1 MPVMEDGVANSLS
14 TQNYQELLNFC
25 TRHTRNRDDAA
36 DLVQETYARALAL
49 MQAQSPST
57 DAVQDVRALLY
68 RTLRNLL
75 IDQHRRRQLRQHES
89 LEHLSEAEWPLLPA
103 HLQPEAVLAFSQYAR
118 AIVAAIE
125 SLPPRCREAF
135 VLSRFDGWPHQ
146 RIAEHMGISRNMV
159 AQHMVRGILV
169 CKAAHQRFHQSPLP
183 GVAGH

>member
-1 MPVMEDGVANSLS
+1 MPVMEDGVAHSLS

-36 DLVQETYARALAL
+36 DLVQEAYARALAL

-68 RTLRNLL
+68 RTLRNLF

-89 LEHLSEAEWPLLPA
+89 LEHLPEAEWPLLPA
-103 HLQPEAVLAFSQYAR
+103 HLQPEAVLAFTQYAR

-169 CKAAHQRFHQSPLP
+169 CKAAHQRFHQSPP